1 MIKYRWP
8 YYMFLAILVA
18 MISLTGC
25 NRISE
30 DRAKAQSYSIDGRLG
45 TTQSNPN
52 LPTSPT
58 YHTYSRDVNMIH
70 QTAMQIAGV
79 KDVTVVLRG
88 ADATIH
94 LKLQEDLNIE
104 EAIRVKREAHDAITR
119 AMPRYH
125 IRVIVSKNRP

>member
-1 MIKYRWP
+1 MIKSRWP
-8 YYMFLAILVA
+8 CSMLLIILVA

-25 NRISE
+25 NRIS
-30 DRAKAQSYSIDGRLG
+30 DDKAKAQSYSIDGRLG

-70 QTAMQIAGV
+70 QTAMQIVGV

-94 LKLQEDLNIE
+94 VKLQDDLNIE
-104 EAIRVKREAHDAITR
+104 DAMRVKREAHDAITR

-125 IRVIVSKNRP
+125 VRVIVSKNRP